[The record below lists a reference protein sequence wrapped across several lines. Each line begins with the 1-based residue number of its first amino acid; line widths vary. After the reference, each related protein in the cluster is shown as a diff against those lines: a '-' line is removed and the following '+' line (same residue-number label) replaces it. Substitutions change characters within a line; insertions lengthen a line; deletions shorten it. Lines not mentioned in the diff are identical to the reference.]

1 MPMIPRQMR
10 EGVCKGEI
18 GAVSQS
24 REWKQAR
31 RTAFVQEALGVLM
44 QRPAALLSFDD
55 VHERLQLRNLRYLDL
70 QDVPMD
76 RIVGSVGRYGDFT
89 RAFFPRGDHLRRRWE
104 NIQRLVDTGRCLP
117 PVELYKAGQ
126 VFFVRDGNHR
136 VSVARHRG
144 WSSIE
149 ALVWEYDA
157 PVPLQPDSNIDELL
171 CNAAREA
178 FFERTGIDCLC
189 PDLNIELTQ
198 PDGYDTLLHEIE
210 RFQEVLSKMEGRD
223 LPPDEAVML
232 WCEIRYL
239 PIVEIIRQ
247 RGILQDFPGRTEAD
261 LYLWLCRNRREL
273 EEGYQ
278 QHVMMEEAASDLAT
292 RHGRNLLG
300 VRQVRKAAVWVRG
313 AIAER
318 TAGTW
323 RAWQEARRRK

>member
-1 MPMIPRQMR
+1 MIPRRLR
-10 EGVCKGEI
+10 EGVSKGEV
-18 GAVSQS
+18 GGVLQS

-31 RTAFVQEALGVLM
+31 RAAFVQEALGILR
-44 QRPAALLSFDD
+44 QRPAALLSFDQ
-55 VHERLQLRNLRYLDL
+55 VHERLQLRNVRYLDL

-76 RIVGSVGRYGDFT
+76 RIVGSVGRYQDFT

-104 NIQRLVDTGRCLP
+104 NIEQLVATGRSLP
-117 PVELYKAGQ
+117 PVELYKVGR

-144 WSSIE
+144 FSSIE

-157 PVPLQPDSNIDELL
+157 PVPLQPDSDIDELL

-178 FFERTGIDCLC
+178 FLERARIDSLC
-189 PDLNIELTQ
+189 PDLHVELTQ

-210 RFQEVLSKMEGRD
+210 RFQEALSRMERRE
-223 LPPDEAVML
+223 LSPDEAVTL
-232 WCEIRYL
+232 WCEIRYI
-239 PIVEIIRQ
+239 PVVDIIR
-247 RGILQDFPGRTEAD
+247 RRAILQDFPGRTEAD
-261 LYLWLCRNRREL
+261 LYLWMCHNRREL

-292 RHGRNLLG
+292 RYGRNLLG
-300 VRQVRKAAVWVRG
+300 VRQVRKAAGWVRG

-318 TAGTW
+318 TAGTL